1 MRAARF
7 APLAPRSPA
16 LPALAL
22 LAGALLAPA
31 AALACPTVANGNPE
45 PLSFDT
51 AQVVLVR
58 QGTTTTFTVSI
69 NPQGSSDDFA
79 LVLPVP
85 TVLAERDIQVLDS
98 GIFGRL
104 AGYTGVLQMPDAG
117 CVSAGGGGGDSASS
131 EDGDGGGGSGTVT
144 VEAEYLVGD
153 YEITILS
160 STESSA
166 LFTWLTDNGYS
177 VAPAVVPALEDYIAE
192 GMFFMAARVS
202 PEAAAADGSSLP
214 PLQVRYDSEAFSIPL
229 KLAALSSPGEQDMV
243 LYTILDNEA
252 GGMRGGISNY
262 PEFTVDDQCI
272 WGEPGVD
279 DFSEFYESR
288 FRPAWEAA
296 GGAAWTVEW
305 AGGYYDCSPCSG
317 VVPTEEDIA
326 ALGFDG
332 DIWSHFL
339 TRIHMRYT
347 PSTATQDLMLYG
359 SGVYETQVLSYADA
373 NESNVQCIEACPDSP
388 GEAWVAAYE
397 AANPDG
403 GTDGA
408 DGAGGGG
415 GSPEVPA
422 GSNDA
427 GTAGASKDPGGCSA
441 VGGSAAGGLI
451 ALAALGLALRR
462 RD

>member
-1 MRAARF
+1 MRA
-7 APLAPRSPA
+7 
-16 LPALAL
+16 ALAL
-22 LAGALLAPA
+22 LSLALFAPA

-45 PLSFDT
+45 PLPFDT

-85 TVLAERDIQVLDS
+85 TVLAERDIQVLDG

-104 AGYTGVLQMPDAG
+104 SAYTGVLQMPDAG
-117 CVSAGGGGGDSASS
+117 CVSAGGGGGDSAADGAGGVD
-131 EDGDGGGGSGTVT
+131 EDGGTGAVT

-177 VAPAVVPALEDYIAE
+177 VAPAVVPALTEYIAE
-192 GMFFMAARVS
+192 GMYFMAARVS

-229 KLAALSSPGEQDMV
+229 KLAALSSPGEQNMV
-243 LYTILDNEA
+243 LYTILDNA
-252 GGMRGGISNY
+252 PGGMRGGISNY
-262 PEFTVDDQCI
+262 PEFNIDDQCI
-272 WGEPGVD
+272 WGEQGVD
-279 DFSEFYESR
+279 DFGAFYESR

-296 GGAAWTVEW
+296 GSAAWTVEW

-317 VVPTEEDIA
+317 VVPTEDDFA
-326 ALGFDG
+326 ALGYEG

-347 PSTATQDLMLYG
+347 PATATQDLMLYG

-373 NESNVQCIEACPDSP
+373 NENNVQCIEACPDSP
-388 GEAWVAAYE
+388 GAAWVAAYE
-397 AANPDG
+397 AANPE
-403 GTDGA
+403 GA
-408 DGAGGGG
+408 DGSD
-415 GSPEVPA
+415 GSDGSSGVP
-422 GSNDA
+422 GSTTDDDSS
-427 GTAGASKDPGGCSA
+427 TAGKSSSGGCSTA
-441 VGGSAAGGLI
+441 SGGAAGGLL
-451 ALAALGLALRR
+451 ALAALGLVMRR